1 LNVLWLGGV
10 FLTLLERGLRGVGVA
25 VARESG
31 LRAFG
36 ALEGVPERVHI
47 VLSGAD
53 GSGKTTAARLL
64 ASLFSLRGPTCTH
77 WLRGSHLLASLL
89 ARLLSR
95 FSVFRGGCNPY
106 YGICVPRRLRGVWLL
121 VEFWSFVPH
130 LLARAL
136 LWRLCRFLV
145 CDRGSLDF
153 LVWLVSTLNFPSLLR
168 GVYGGFLL
176 RLARKEGPVY
186 LYADLRALTGRADV
200 PRSFLIRELAAY
212 SVLAGYVARCSID
225 TGANGPLN
233 VARGVLECLSRSR

>member
-1 LNVLWLGGV
+1 
-10 FLTLLERGLRGVGVA
+10 LRDAEVA
-25 VARESG
+25 VARRSG
-31 LRAFG
+31 SRAIS
-36 ALEGVPERVHI
+36 ALEGVPTRVFV

-64 ASLFSLRGPTCTH
+64 ASLVSLRGPACTH

-89 ARLLSR
+89 ARFLSR
-95 FSVFRGGCNPY
+95 FGAFRGGCNPY

-130 LLARAL
+130 LLARSL
-136 LWRLCRFLV
+136 LRRLCAFLV

-168 GVYGGFLL
+168 GVCGGFLL
-176 RLARKEGPVY
+176 RLARGEGPVY
-186 LYADLRALTGRADV
+186 LYADLGTLAGRADV

-212 SVLAGYVARCSID
+212 NALARYVAQCSID
-225 TGANGPLN
+225 TGVNGPLD
-233 VARGVLECLSRSR
+233 VVRGVLECLSRSR

>member
-1 LNVLWLGGV
+1 VLD
-10 FLTLLERGLRGVGVA
+10 VGV
-25 VARESG
+25 
-31 LRAFG
+31 
-36 ALEGVPERVHI
+36 PIRVTV

-64 ASLFSLRGPTCTH
+64 ASLLSLRGPTCTH

-95 FSVFRGGCNPY
+95 FGAFRGGCNPY
-106 YGICVPRRLRGVWLL
+106 YGICVPKGLRGVWVR
-121 VEFWSFVPH
+121 VEFWSFIPH
-130 LLARAL
+130 LFVRFL
-136 LWRLCRFLV
+136 LRRLCGFLV
-145 CDRGSLDF
+145 YDRGSLDF
-153 LVWLVSTLNFPSLLR
+153 LVWLVSTLDSPSLLC

-186 LYADLRALTGRADV
+186 LYADLRTLAGRADV
-200 PRSFLIRELAAY
+200 PRSFLIRELAVY
-212 SVLAGYVARCSID
+212 SALAGYVARCSID

>member
-1 LNVLWLGGV
+1 VLQPARV
-10 FLTLLERGLRGVGVA
+10 LTLFEHSSRGIGVAAVRGSGLQVFNALER
-25 VARESG
+25 
-31 LRAFG
+31 
-36 ALEGVPERVHI
+36 VPGRVFV

-64 ASLFSLRGPTCTH
+64 ASLLTLRGPVCTH

-95 FSVFRGGCNPY
+95 FRAFRGGCNPY
-106 YGICVPRRLRGVWLL
+106 YGICVPRLGGVWVL

-130 LLARAL
+130 LLARFL
-136 LWRLCRFLV
+136 LRRLCSFLV

-153 LVWLVSTLNFPSLLR
+153 LVWLVSTLNSTSLLR

-186 LYADLRALTGRADV
+186 LYADLGTLAGRTDV
-200 PRSFLIRELAAY
+200 PPHFLARELAAY
-212 SVLAGYVARCSID
+212 NALARYVARCSID
-225 TGANGPLN
+225 TGVNGPLD
-233 VARGVLECLSRSR
+233 VVRGVLECLSRSR

>member
-1 LNVLWLGGV
+1 MPRGECIV
-10 FLTLLERGLRGVGVA
+10 F
-25 VARESG
+25 
-31 LRAFG
+31 
-36 ALEGVPERVHI
+36 
-47 VLSGAD
+47 SGAD

-64 ASLFSLRGPTCTH
+64 ASLVSLRGPVCTH

-95 FSVFRGGCNPY
+95 FGAFRGGCNPY
-106 YGICVPRRLRGVWLL
+106 YGICIPKRLRGVWLL

-130 LLARAL
+130 LLARSL
-136 LWRLCRFLV
+136 LRRLCAFLV

-153 LVWLVSTLNFPSLLR
+153 LVWLVSTLDSPSLLR
-168 GVYGGFLL
+168 GVCGGFLL

-186 LYADLRALTGRADV
+186 LYADLRTLAGRADV

-212 SVLAGYVARCSID
+212 TALAGYVARCSID